1 MVINTNDFL
10 AGDENVAEIKRKQ
23 AYVAT
28 TEGQSI
34 QPVSKEELDELI
46 TALPKEEQKFW
57 KENKVAN
64 AFIKENVEDR
74 ADKVRFALQPGMS
87 SQIKES
93 YQKIVD
99 KIMPDMS
106 RMSEESKEEVYS
118 SPMLS
123 AQFSMAVSQK
133 IAESEFGTK
142 TVRVPAGSEL
152 KDAPVEG
159 LFSTIKASGKE
170 AIAAVLGP
178 IKSGYSRVTGAILNR
193 KVQESKI
200 HS

>member
-10 AGDENVAEIKRKQ
+10 VGDENVAEIKRKQ

-93 YQKIVD
+93 HQ
-99 KIMPDMS
+99 
-106 RMSEESKEEVYS
+106 
-118 SPMLS
+118 
-123 AQFSMAVSQK
+123 
-133 IAESEFGTK
+133 
-142 TVRVPAGSEL
+142 
-152 KDAPVEG
+152 
-159 LFSTIKASGKE
+159 
-170 AIAAVLGP
+170 
-178 IKSGYSRVTGAILNR
+178 N
-193 KVQESKI
+193 
-200 HS
+200 